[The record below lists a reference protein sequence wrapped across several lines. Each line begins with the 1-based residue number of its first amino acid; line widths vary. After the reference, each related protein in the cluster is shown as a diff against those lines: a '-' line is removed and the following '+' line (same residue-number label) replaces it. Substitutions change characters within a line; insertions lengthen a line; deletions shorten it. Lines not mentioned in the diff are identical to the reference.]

1 MIDILIL
8 ESDTVTASDLAFM
21 LTGWGCR
28 VAGLVSDHAGAI
40 HFCEQKKVDLLIA
53 ETKIDGEPDGIE
65 TAYILQEI
73 YDIPVIFTT
82 SHIDSTT
89 LTNTA
94 KVDFTAYL
102 IKPYRENDLLI
113 MIRLAIAKYD
123 LLGQTDQDCC
133 GYVHDIHL
141 NKVYCDEQEII
152 LTAHEKSLFL
162 LLFNERGTLVTHER
176 IDEVIWSDEFVTDET
191 RRQLVHRLK
200 LRLPHDS
207 IEIVRGLGYR
217 FK

>member
-8 ESDTVTASDLAFM
+8 ESDTVTASDLAFT

-28 VAGLVSDHAGAI
+28 VVGLVSSHSGAI
-40 HFCEQKKVDLLIA
+40 EFCEQKKVDLLIA
-53 ETKIDGEPDGIE
+53 ETKIDGGLDGSE

-82 SHIDSTT
+82 SYINSDT
-89 LTNTA
+89 LINAA
-94 KVDFTAYL
+94 KVDFIAYL

-123 LLGQTDQDCC
+123 LLGLAEQDCC
-133 GYVHDIHL
+133 GYVYDIHL
-141 NKVYCDEQEII
+141 HKVYYDEKEIA
-152 LTAHEKSLFL
+152 LTSHEKSLFL
-162 LLFNERGTLVTHER
+162 LLFNERGTLVTHDKV
-176 IDEVIWSDEFVTDET
+176 DEVIWSDEFVTDET

-200 LRLPHDS
+200 VKLPHDS